1 MCIIAIKPAGKKMQW
16 DVLKTCFE
24 NNPDGAGFAYPKDDH
39 VYISKGFMDF
49 KSFRRA
55 VNEANIKKGT
65 MAMFHFRI
73 ATHGGVSEANCHPFP
88 LTSDEKVLRALD
100 VKSTFAIA
108 HNGIV
113 PDAERSKT
121 MSDTMMFV
129 RDYLAPLGASVT
141 DPNVQHLIG
150 KAAASKL
157 AIMTA
162 TKITTIGSFVE
173 SNGWLYSND
182 SYAKS
187 YAIVTWS
194 IAKTAVKASTNGEG
208 FSLSDGGGMGTS
220 MWEDKYYFDPLD
232 DIWDKHADLT
242 KYDDYPMYCDA
253 CGEEIEERIAEEA

>member
-113 PDAERSKT
+113 PDVERSKT

-129 RDYLAPLGASVT
+129 RDYLAPLGASVA

-162 TKITTIGSFVE
+162 TKIATIGRFVT
-173 SNGWLYSND
+173 SNGWLYSNE

-187 YAIVTWS
+187 YAVVTWPV
-194 IAKTAVKASTNGEG
+194 AKTVAQGSTNGGG
-208 FSLSDGGGMGTS
+208 FSLSEGGG
-220 MWEDKYYFDPLD
+220 WEDKYHFDPLD
-232 DIWDKHADLT
+232 DIWDKHADLA

-253 CGEEIEERIAEEA
+253 CGVDIEERIAEEA

>member
-1 MCIIAIKPAGKKMQW
+1 PGNRRVNMCIIAIKPAGKKMQW

-49 KSFRRA
+49 ESFRRA

-113 PDAERSKT
+113 PNAERSKT
-121 MSDTMMFV
+121 MSDTMMFI
-129 RDYLAPLGASVT
+129 RDYLAPLGASVA
-141 DPNVQHLIG
+141 DSNVQHLIG

-162 TKITTIGSFVE
+162 TKITTIGSFVA
-173 SNGWLYSND
+173 SNGWLYS
-182 SYAKS
+182 
-187 YAIVTWS
+187 
-194 IAKTAVKASTNGEG
+194 
-208 FSLSDGGGMGTS
+208 
-220 MWEDKYYFDPLD
+220 
-232 DIWDKHADLT
+232 
-242 KYDDYPMYCDA
+242 
-253 CGEEIEERIAEEA
+253 

>member
-24 NNPDGAGFAYPKDDH
+24 NNPDGAGFAYPKGES

-55 VNEANIKKGT
+55 VNEANIKRGT
-65 MAMFHFRI
+65 MALFHFRI

-88 LTSDEKVLRALD
+88 LTSDEKVLRALE

-113 PDAERSKT
+113 PDMERSKT
-121 MSDTMMFV
+121 MSDTMVFV
-129 RDYLAPLGASVT
+129 RDYLAPLGASVA

-162 TKITTIGSFVE
+162 TKITTIGRFVT
-173 SNGWLYSND
+173 SNGWLYSNE
-182 SYAKS
+182 SYSKS
-187 YAIVTWS
+187 YAVVTWPV
-194 IAKTAVKASTNGEG
+194 AKMVAQGSTNGGG
-208 FSLSDGGGMGTS
+208 FSLFEGGE
-220 MWEDKYYFDPLD
+220 WENKYHFDPLD
-232 DIWDKHADLT
+232 DIWDKHADLA

-253 CGEEIEERIAEEA
+253 CGVDIEERITEEA